1 MSQAWSSRE
10 GGAPGTDP
18 AAAADGTAP
27 APQTAEMDPLYR
39 LALAD
44 MQQGRWQEAD
54 DALLALERQYPPS
67 PAVRAARESLALRLS
82 AERTWQAAAADNAAT
97 LLRTRAI
104 WVLLLANLLVYATL
118 AVIHLLAGARH

>member
-1 MSQAWSSRE
+1 MSQARSSR
-10 GGAPGTDP
+10 GGRTLGAAP

-54 DALLALERQYPPS
+54 GALLALERQYPSS
-67 PAVRAARESLALRLS
+67 PAVRLARESLALRLS
-82 AERTWQAAAADNAAT
+82 AEQTWQAAAADNAAT

-104 WVLLLANLLVYATL
+104 WALLLANLLVYGTL
-118 AVIHLLAGARH
+118 AVIHLLAGTRH